1 MTLLAVALAGGLG
14 AVARFVVDGAA
25 RERWGGRFPYGV
37 LVVNASGSLLLGLVA
52 GLVLFAGAPG
62 ELRLVVGTGFCGG
75 YTTFSTASVD
85 TVRLAQQGRPLAA
98 LANGLGTLLL
108 TLLAGGA
115 GLLLSRV

>member
-1 MTLLAVALAGGLG
+1 MLLALALAGGLG

-37 LVVNASGSLLLGLVA
+37 LAVNASGSLLLGLVA
-52 GLVLFAGAPG
+52 GLVLFTGAPG

-85 TVRLAQQGRPLAA
+85 TVRLAQQGRTLAA
-98 LANGLGTLLL
+98 VANGLGTLLL

-115 GLLLSRV
+115 GLLLSRL

>member
-1 MTLLAVALAGGLG
+1 MTVLALALAGGFG

-25 RERWGGRFPYGV
+25 RERWGGDPYGV
-37 LVVNASGSLLLGLVA
+37 LAVNVSGSLLLGLVA

-62 ELRLVVGTGFCGG
+62 ELRLVMGTGFCGG
-75 YTTFSTASVD
+75 YTTFSTTSVD
-85 TVRLAQQGRPLAA
+85 TVRLAAQGRVAAA
-98 LANGLGTLLL
+98 LANAIGTLVL